1 MAFAAGDYLRVLT
14 ALFWPITKAQEVQ
27 TALGVAAQTP
37 VVESAVKDTLDSIDA
52 IVEQLS
58 SDRASGQLALVQ
70 ADVLSWETGSR
81 LKNLET
87 ERRELQFRLANLLG
101 LNWGIRRIV
110 GSGDSQPID
119 VIL

>member
-1 MAFAAGDYLRVLT
+1 MAFGSGDYVRVLT
-14 ALFWPITKAQEVQ
+14 ALFWPVTKAQEVQ
-27 TALGVAAQTP
+27 TALTAAEGTP
-37 VVESAVKDTLDSIDA
+37 VEGVVKDTLDSLDA
-52 IVEQLS
+52 VFDQLS
-58 SDRASGQLALVQ
+58 SDRASGQMALVQ
-70 ADVLSWETGSR
+70 ADVLSWEAGSK

-119 VIL
+119 VIY

>member
-1 MAFAAGDYLRVLT
+1 MCC
-14 ALFWPITKAQEVQ
+14 
-27 TALGVAAQTP
+27 LG
-37 VVESAVKDTLDSIDA
+37 
-52 IVEQLS
+52 
-58 SDRASGQLALVQ
+58 
-70 ADVLSWETGSR
+70 ETGSR

>member
-1 MAFAAGDYLRVLT
+1 MAFGSGDYVRVLT
-14 ALFWPITKAQEVQ
+14 ALFWPVTKAQEVQ
-27 TALGVAAQTP
+27 TALTAAEGTP
-37 VVESAVKDTLDSIDA
+37 VEGVVKDTLDSIDA

-58 SDRASGQLALVQ
+58 SDRSSGQLALVQ
-70 ADVLSWETGSR
+70 ADVLSWEAGSR